1 MVAQV
6 FVGDFVQRVSGYP
19 WGDGASGGLH
29 GLGGNAPGATNLFY
43 RFGGF
48 NV

>member
-6 FVGDFVQRVSGYP
+6 LVGDFVQRVSGYP
-19 WGDGASGGLH
+19 WGDGGGGSLH
-29 GLGGNAPGATNLFY
+29 GLGGDAPGVANLFY